1 MTLRTSQRGVSTGY
15 SYDGWG
21 RLDLVDYSDTTPDV
35 KFEYFTHSGLLQKR
49 HDGWATAAVRVTTY
63 TTGFEGSVT
72 GESVNDAG
80 SVISLTRGLDSWG
93 RQTTLNTSWTSGTG
107 PVFTGISAPS
117 LSYGHSGSQRLA
129 QMTSGTGWTMD
140 LSWGLGE
147 SLNLQKPGSYGY
159 YFNQNW
165 AVDANGRASSKS
177 GYGYGYNSS
186 GSIYSYFNPTTVS
199 QRWSGDRLA
208 ARSSG
213 SDRRWEYRYN
223 ARGEVDSAWQQTG
236 LVVIPALPAQPDP
249 AAGETLAG
257 TGTSYAYDAIGNRL
271 SHTDGGRGSSVAI
284 PAENTVNGVVSS
296 TVTLQDPLPHVY
308 TPNAA
313 NQYIQIAHPA
323 AFDVRGTRT
332 AGATIAVNGV
342 KVATPTPT
350 AVSGYQTGGNGTIFR
365 ARVTNTAP
373 SGTGNP
379 DLYEPVTVTQNG
391 SILTVDDP
399 IQYIAKPTQTLTYD
413 ADGNLK
419 TDGRWTYTW
428 DAADRLIKME
438 SPAFYQPAV
447 VPVYPDTS
455 PASALVNVPAKVIEF
470 AYDGLSRRIR
480 KKVMEGTSTIAVWEA
495 YVYDGWN
502 MVLSVKLNPEVG
514 ASQGRPQS
522 AIASYVWRPDLG
534 STPFARRNW
543 QAAGGVRGLVMANYF
558 TGANGG
564 GIHLPVM
571 DAMGNVT
578 QVVRAGVQLNY
589 NGDSMRSEFVYD
601 YDAFGKETRSSTLVA
616 GLNPDSFPFHFSTK
630 FTDPESGF
638 NYYGY
643 RFYDP
648 ANGRW
653 TNRDSIAERGGL
665 NLYGMVGNDAV
676 NSVDYLG
683 NLANPRSETAS
694 VDASITG
701 GSATEAAETAKMFSE
716 LAGSTAKEAAASDL
730 MKIMRDAAL
739 AASAAYA
746 LTETMSE
753 KSERK
758 KVCDD
763 IKAKKKS
770 LKGPWQKANDKKGQK
785 AKEKH
790 TGACT
795 PKDYCDALYE
805 ALKQAQE
812 LETLRKAEVTN
823 ACDDFAPP
831 GSNPQHPEEAAKA
844 QIAREA
850 IQKQIND
857 CISKGWKPPGI

>member
-1 MTLRTSQRGVSTGY
+1 MEVIEVRIATQITREKQGNTGANLKVDYTWNNGNQMTLRTSQRGVSTGY

-117 LSYGHSGSQRLA
+117 LSYGYSGSQRLA

-616 GLNPDSFPFHFSTK
+616 GLNPDSFPFHYSTK

-648 ANGRW
+648 SNGRW
-653 TNRDSIAERGGL
+653 LNRDPIEEEGGV
-665 NLYGMVGNDAV
+665 NLYNFVEN
-676 NSVDYLG
+676 NPINWVDFLG
-683 NLANPRSETAS
+683 L
-694 VDASITG
+694 VDLSYTPP
-701 GSATEAAETAKMFSE
+701 AETDLTDWEKGFNTDDKFDVAGHGNSQSMFDKNKKPITPNKVADDIIKDPKYKPGDTVGLISCSTGAGNNSFAQK
-716 LAGSTAKEAAASDL
+716 LAD
-730 MKIMRDAAL
+730 AL
-739 AASAAYA
+739 A
-746 LTETMSE
+746 
-753 KSERK
+753 K
-758 KVCDD
+758 K
-763 IKAKKKS
+763 
-770 LKGPWQKANDKKGQK
+770 
-785 AKEKH
+785 
-790 TGACT
+790 TGKPTTVRAPT
-795 PKDYCDALYE
+795 KTTYPG
-805 ALKQAQE
+805 
-812 LETLRKAEVTN
+812 
-823 ACDDFAPP
+823 PP
-831 GSNPQHPEEAAKA
+831 GGRPTVPGGVYK
-844 QIAREA
+844 
-850 IQKQIND
+850 D
-857 CISKGWKPPGI
+857 FKGKP